1 MKRSM
6 LLLSILCVGFN
17 AQAKRGCA
25 SCKGPRTRT
34 RQVVQKAPAQ
44 RKGPAAVTKKPA
56 PVAKSPAKVIA
67 KTPIQAAKIVAKA
80 PAKPA
85 PAKAPAKMPASGN
98 RIVLQSAADY
108 DAIVNKHPRVV
119 TLFSTTW
126 CGPCQKLKPE
136 FEALI
141 KEMSDVV
148 FVHVDGDKFNR
159 LGTKHNVKGFPT
171 IKIYKDGR
179 HVGDMVGGDTKAGM
193 RNTINQKTR

>member
-1 MKRSM
+1 MKRST
-6 LLLSILCVGFN
+6 LFLSILCVGFS
-17 AQAKRGCA
+17 AQAKPGCA
-25 SCKGPRTRT
+25 SCKGPRTT
-34 RQVVQKAPAQ
+34 RRVVQKA
-44 RKGPAAVTKKPA
+44 PAAVTKKPA

-67 KTPIQAAKIVAKA
+67 KTPIQAAKVVAKA
-80 PAKPA
+80 PIQTVKAVAKT

-159 LGTKHNVKGFPT
+159 LGTKHNVTGFPT